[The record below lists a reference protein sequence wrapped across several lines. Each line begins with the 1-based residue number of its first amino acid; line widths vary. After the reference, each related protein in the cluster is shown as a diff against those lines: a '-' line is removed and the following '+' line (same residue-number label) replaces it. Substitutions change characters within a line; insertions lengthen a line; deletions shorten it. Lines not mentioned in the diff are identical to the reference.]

1 MGENLG
7 PGLFGCIIGFFLAGV
22 VGRVLGYIL
31 WHWGRVTA
39 IRNPEIISH
48 ATDRTPWQVL
58 VDGCRSLLLLLSIFI
73 LVVIVLLLA
82 AYSFGWWEEVI
93 AFIMSVVQFM
103 IRPLI

>member
-22 VGRVLGYIL
+22 VGRVLRHIL

-39 IRNPEIISH
+39 IRNPQIMSD

-58 VDGCRSLLLLLSIFI
+58 VDGCRSLLLLLGMSI
-73 LVVIVLLLA
+73 LVVIVLLPA
-82 AYSFGWWEEVI
+82 AYFFGWWEELT

>member
-82 AYSFGWWEEVI
+82 AYSFGWWEEVF